1 MLLFNYIIINYIISL
16 LYYNYKLLAFILF
29 TFMFILSN
37 SWGCAVYGA
46 QGLLGTGGVPGPGEI
61 G

>member
-1 MLLFNYIIINYIISL
+1 MLLFNYIIINYIILL

-29 TFMFILSN
+29 TSILSN